1 MRTRAWIFAL
11 TIACAC
17 DKGGDA
23 AKTEASKSDP
33 KAAATS
39 DAKGTPTAAGDE
51 GGGDHLPEAGALLEQ
66 AVAAV
71 GGREKIDAVKSWYV
85 EGELSVSGQNITG
98 GMKLWWKEGD
108 FYTEQTMVGIGT
120 IRGGKQ
126 GEVIW
131 SEDPINGLRKL
142 SGAEAEQYSWGSS
155 LLLAADW
162 QRYFASANT
171 ITARELD
178 GKQVYDVELTS
189 KSGAKVTLTFDA
201 KDGLQVAQAFKGST
215 PLGEMPIAVKLQD
228 YREVDGLK
236 LPFRQVTD
244 AKLAEATQQITK
256 MELNGPV
263 DAAKFAMPTGG
274 AEVVKPGPP
283 QPDQPLGTQ

>member
-23 AKTEASKSDP
+23 AKTDAAKSDP

-39 DAKGTPTAAGDE
+39 DAKGTPIAAGED
-51 GGGDHLPEAGALLEQ
+51 GGGDHLPEAGALLEK
-66 AVAAV
+66 AVTAV
-71 GGREKIDAVKSWYV
+71 GGREKIVGVKSWYL
-85 EGELSVSGQNITG
+85 EGELAVSGQNITG
-98 GMKLWWKEGD
+98 AMKQWWKDGD

-120 IRGGKQ
+120 IRGGKL
-126 GEVIW
+126 GDVIW
-131 SEDPINGLRKL
+131 SEDPINGVRKL
-142 SGAEAEQYSWGSS
+142 TGAEAEQYSWAST

-162 QRYFASANT
+162 QRYFAAAQT
-171 ITARELD
+171 LDARELD
-178 GKQVYDVELTS
+178 GKKVYDVELTS

-201 KDGLQVAQAFKGST
+201 NDGLQVAQSFKGVT
-215 PLGEMPIAVKLQD
+215 PMGEMPLAVKLQD

-236 LPFRQVTD
+236 LSFRQVTD

-256 MELNGPV
+256 MELNVPV
-263 DAAKFAMPTGG
+263 DTAKFAMPSGG
-274 AEVVKPGPP
+274 AEVVKPAPP